1 MGGIMGL
8 MGIVTYRAKEGKE
21 RKLLSLI
28 RKHGPLL
35 RSLGGI
41 NEASFLIK
49 FVDGAIIEIF
59 E

>member
-1 MGGIMGL
+1 MGL